1 MGNLTAETQTI
12 AEGMGQKLGL
22 LLQSIVQG
30 LLGLG
35 IAFYHSWEISLVF
48 LGLCPLLVISGAL
61 ESMTWGRSGSSNAD
75 PFLDSGSVSQEI
87 LTNIRTVLAFPDL
100 ITTKT
105 KKFDDELA
113 KGEPIALKR
122 AAVSGAAMGI
132 NLFIA
137 QGVIYGVGMYVGL
150 RFVGNPDINV
160 TFSDVLSAYFGITF
174 AGTGLGQAASVMPAI
189 QQANLAANKFYA
201 IKERQPAVRGPTDG
215 MKAIE
220 SSSKLKGD
228 IEFKNVSFSYSSA
241 PGIKVLDGV
250 SVSIPSGSGKS
261 TMISLMERFYDYDG
275 GSIVMDGEHE
285 INDYDLSYLRSSI
298 GLVSQM
304 PLLFDASVSDN
315 IRGGLASATAEDIE
329 AAAKSA
335 NAHDFI
341 MKLDAGYET
350 KVGEL
355 GGKLSGGQR
364 QRIAIARA
372 LLPKPSILLLDEATS
387 ALDSKSEKEVQS
399 AIDSITASGQQ
410 TTITIAHRLSTIQ
423 NSDHIL
429 VLVDGKVKEQGD
441 HKQLMDRGGV
451 YAALVDAQSLVEKKK
466 EFHRQR
472 SVERVE
478 SWSRDCGHSADDDV
492 TVTITVQE

>member
-1 MGNLTAETQTI
+1 M
-12 AEGMGQKLGL
+12 
-22 LLQSIVQG
+22 
-30 LLGLG
+30 
-35 IAFYHSWEISLVF
+35 
-48 LGLCPLLVISGAL
+48 
-61 ESMTWGRSGSSNAD
+61 
-75 PFLDSGSVSQEI
+75 
-87 LTNIRTVLAFPDL
+87 
-100 ITTKT
+100 
-105 KKFDDELA
+105 
-113 KGEPIALKR
+113 GEPIR
-122 AAVSGAAMGI
+122 
-132 NLFIA
+132 
-137 QGVIYGVGMYVGL
+137 
-150 RFVGNPDINV
+150 
-160 TFSDVLSAYFGITF
+160 SDSF
-174 AGTGLGQAASVMPAI
+174 
-189 QQANLAANKFYA
+189 
-201 IKERQPAVRGPTDG
+201 
-215 MKAIE
+215 
-220 SSSKLKGD
+220 LKGQ
-228 IEFKNVSFSYSSA
+228 IEAKNITFSYSSA
-241 PGIKVLDGV
+241 PDVKVLDNV
-250 SVSIPSGSGKS
+250 SFDVPAGTSMAIVGPSGSGKS
-261 TMISLMERFYDYDG
+261 TIISLLERFYDYSKG
-275 GSIVMDGEHE
+275 EIVMDGQHP

-315 IRGGLASATAEDIE
+315 IRGGLMTATKEDIE

-335 NAHDFI
+335 NAHHFI
-341 MKLDAGYET
+341 MKLDKGYET

-472 SVERVE
+472 SAERVE
-478 SWSRDCGHSADDDV
+478 SRSRDCGYSADDDV